1 MLTLNNDKLKTIIFH
16 LLKKDVENGYYAFSW
31 KYNDKTVE
39 ICYPYHPYIP
49 LSMDQPSKESDEWKI
64 NINLYQYDDRG
75 TYSYSFGQD
84 VDLTERE
91 AMEIKWKLDDI
102 NDAMKQT
109 LFDELADFAL
119 EEKGTQDELIED

>member
-16 LLKKDVENGYYAFSW
+16 LLKKDTEKGCAFKW
-31 KYNDKTVE
+31 KYNDKIVE
-39 ICYPYHPYIP
+39 ICYPYRPYVPGSI
-49 LSMDQPSKESDEWKI
+49 DQPSKESDEWKV

-75 TYSYSFGQD
+75 VYSYFFGQD

-91 AMEIKWKLDDI
+91 AMEIKWKLDDN

>member
-16 LLKKDVENGYYAFSW
+16 LLKKDVEKGCAFKW
-31 KYNDKTVE
+31 KYNDKIVE
-39 ICYPYHPYIP
+39 ICYPFHPYVPVSI
-49 LSMDQPSKESDEWKI
+49 DQPCKESDEWKI

-75 TYSYSFGQD
+75 TYSYFFGQD

>member
-16 LLKKDVENGYYAFSW
+16 LLKKDTEKGSSFRW
-31 KYNDKTVE
+31 RYNDKIVE
-39 ICYPYHPYIP
+39 ICYPYRPYVPVSI
-49 LSMDQPSKESDEWKI
+49 DQPVKESDEWKI

-75 TYSYSFGQD
+75 AYSYFFGQD